1 MTALLDTGFLLAV
14 LDADDD
20 LHSVCAQGLSAESE
34 PILPDMVLPE
44 LAYMIFRELGYDVL
58 LNFLLGW
65 GCRTSRRCV
74 AVDGEQRRRPDSRL
88 RRRPAPGP
96 PKKRAGD

>member
-20 LHSVCAQGLSAESE
+20 LHPACVQALSAESE

-44 LAYMIFRELGYDVL
+44 LAYMVL
-58 LNFLLGW
+58 RGLGW
-65 GCRTSRRCV
+65 GCRR
-74 AVDGEQRRRPDSRL
+74 
-88 RRRPAPGP
+88 
-96 PKKRAGD
+96 